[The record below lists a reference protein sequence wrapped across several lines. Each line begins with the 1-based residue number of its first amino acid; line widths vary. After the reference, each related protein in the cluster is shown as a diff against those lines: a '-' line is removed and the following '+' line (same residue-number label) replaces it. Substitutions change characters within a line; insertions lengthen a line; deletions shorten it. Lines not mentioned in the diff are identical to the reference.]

1 MVDSLELYKEI
12 LTVNAGPG
20 YRLPTEND
28 LKNYYLQL
36 LTTTFYELTAKKTSP
51 LISLLCQMNLKNY
64 VPKNFKL
71 TPQQPFNLATTFD
84 MYIVI
89 DGLNYAFSESLDS
102 SWKTCVPYKKDIFRG
117 ASLQENYL
125 PELLT
130 ILFKL
135 DDILGKFCSAER
147 IVERRVEV
155 PVERIVEKR
164 VEVPVER
171 IVERRVEVPVERILP
186 AQVED
191 DKDFL
196 KSLNELCKSRQVDDE
211 KIIGEIKKV
220 QLALQDELP
229 RLQGTLKT
237 ISAIRDGLEF
247 KSAEEPIN
255 QLIQLYDKLS
265 ETLQSHPQTNLQKGY
280 ATLIKRCRNFSRYV
294 EQSLA
299 MLGAELINEI
309 NIPLDFAK
317 HEVTNAER
325 VSEAAIVSKIL
336 RVGLVYK
343 GQILRKAE
351 VEIVGR

>member
-51 LISLLCQMNLKNY
+51 LISLFCQMNLKNY

-71 TPQQPFNLATTFD
+71 TPQQSFTLATTFD

-117 ASLQENYL
+117 AALQENYL
-125 PELLT
+125 PELLK
-130 ILFKL
+130 ILMKL
-135 DDILGKFCSAER
+135 DEALGKFCSA
-147 IVERRVEV
+147 
-155 PVERIVEKR
+155 ERIVEKR

-171 IVERRVEVPVERILP
+171 IVERRVEVPVERISP

-196 KSLNELCKSRQVDDE
+196 KSLNELCKNRQADDE

-220 QLALQDELP
+220 QLTLQEELS
-229 RLQGTLKT
+229 LAQKSLKT
-237 ISAIRDGLEF
+237 ISEIRDGIDY
-247 KSAEEPIN
+247 KSMAEPIN
-255 QLIQLYDKLS
+255 QLILLLDKINDI
-265 ETLQSHPQTNLQKGY
+265 LQSHPKADTQKGY
-280 ATLIKRCRNFSRYV
+280 ENLLKRCQKFPIYI
-294 EQSLA
+294 EQSLE
-299 MLGAELINEI
+299 MLGAEFINET
-309 NIPLDFAK
+309 NVPLDFDK
-317 HEVTNAER
+317 HEVTNVAR
-325 VSEAAIVSKIL
+325 PSDSAIVSKIL

>member
-1 MVDSLELYKEI
+1 MIDSLELYKEI
-12 LTVNAGPG
+12 LTANTGHG

-51 LISLLCQMNLKNY
+51 LISLFCQMNLKNFA
-64 VPKNFKL
+64 PKNFK
-71 TPQQPFNLATTFD
+71 TVPQQSFNLPTTFD
-84 MYIVI
+84 MYMVV
-89 DGLNYAFSESLDS
+89 DGLNYALAESLDS
-102 SWKTCVPYKKDIFRG
+102 SWKICETYKKNIFRG

-125 PELLT
+125 PELLK
-130 ILFKL
+130 ILMKL
-135 DDILGKFCSAER
+135 DEALGKFCSAER
-147 IVERRVEV
+147 VVEKVVERRVEVPVEKIVERRVEV
-155 PVERIVEKR
+155 PVEKI
-164 VEVPVER
+164 
-171 IVERRVEVPVERILP
+171 IS

-196 KSLNELCKSRQVDDE
+196 QNLNELCKTRRADDE
-211 KIIGEIKKV
+211 KIIDEIKKV

-237 ISAIRDGLEF
+237 ISAIRDELEF
-247 KSAEEPIN
+247 QSAEEPIN

-280 ATLIKRCRNFSRYV
+280 ATLIKRCRNFSRYL

-299 MLGAELINEI
+299 MLGAELINET
-309 NIPLDFAK
+309 NIPLDFGK

-325 VSEAAIVSKIL
+325 ATEAAIVSKIL
-336 RVGLVYK
+336 RVGLIYK